1 MPSEVSG
8 RRKLT
13 LSRARVTSDT
23 QARPKPPP
31 ITVPS
36 TTVTMGR
43 LEREKARHSRPKAAL
58 TASIGLR
65 SLTACPALSAACC
78 CASFMRAWAMSPMS
92 PPAQKWPPAPR
103 STTTRACGLLS
114 ASVRA
119 ESSSCTMV
127 MDIALRTSGRFSVR
141 VQTPWSIRT

>member
-13 LSRARVTSDT
+13 LSRARLTSDT
-23 QARPKPPP
+23 QAKPKPPP

-36 TTVTMGR
+36 STVTMGR
-43 LEREKARHSRPKAAL
+43 LEREKARQRRPNAAL

-103 STTTRACGLLS
+103 STTTRACGS
-114 ASVRA
+114 ASASLRA
-119 ESSSCTMV
+119 VSSSCTMV
-127 MDIALRTSGRFSVR
+127 MDMALRTSGRFSVR
-141 VQTPWSIRT
+141 VQTPRSIWT